1 VNGHA
6 ITISTAALP
15 TISIADPT
23 GSGNVITSL
32 SSDGHTITPTK
43 GITAVTSVKTLK
55 TTPTTQ
61 GKITSSLSIEGTGD
75 IYLHDI
81 ARTGK

>member
-1 VNGHA
+1 VSGHA

-15 TISIADPT
+15 TISITST
-23 GSGNVITSL
+23 GTGNVITSL
-32 SSDGHTITPTK
+32 SSSGHTITATK

-55 TTPTTQ
+55 TTSTTQ
-61 GKITSSLSIEGTGD
+61 GKIPSGLSIEGTGD
-75 IYLHDI
+75 ILLHDI